1 MWLCLK
7 PLNIGVP
14 PVCRGGQAG
23 PASTAIHG
31 ASNKCARD
39 AAECTAA
46 MLFYWRLR
54 NPESRL
60 LTVHTLKLKL
70 LDLEYAGGVE
80 RPSTTSCEEL
90 FQHARARQNVNAQ
103 HGL

>member
-1 MWLCLK
+1 
-7 PLNIGVP
+7 
-14 PVCRGGQAG
+14 
-23 PASTAIHG
+23 
-31 ASNKCARD
+31 
-39 AAECTAA
+39 